1 MQVVADKSVRPDVQ
15 GKSPEQVILEMY
27 DIGLAACARQ
37 DKYKTRK
44 VLTELVNALNFE
56 YSEIAA
62 SFYNV
67 YQFALHQ
74 AELENYDEVIEI
86 LYGLRTAWEKIVPS
100 S

>member
-1 MQVVADKSVRPDVQ
+1 MQAVSDKHSQPDIL
-15 GKSPEQVILEMY
+15 GKSPEEVILGMY
-27 DIGLAACARQ
+27 DIGLEACARR
-37 DKYKTRK
+37 DKYKTKK

-67 YQFALHQ
+67 YQFALKQ

-86 LYGLRTAWEKIVPS
+86 LHGLRTAWEKVVS
-100 S
+100 GS